1 MNSRDFLKAGHWPT
15 LLAALLYFDMSFMV
29 WILLG
34 PLGVQIAAD
43 LKLDP
48 AAKGFMV
55 ALPVLAGA
63 LLRVVNGALVDRI
76 GPKRA
81 GLIGQ
86 VVVIVGLIAFWAS
99 GARSYAA
106 VLSLGLV
113 LGVAGASFA
122 VALPL
127 ASRWYPPKYQ
137 GLALGLAGAGNSGTV
152 LAALF
157 APALAAAFGWTNV
170 VGLAAIPLTIALAV
184 YVLLAKD
191 GPNPAPSRRFADY
204 ARVLSERRRMA
215 VHVLLRGDVRRLL
228 RPRLV
233 AGDLFQHAVSAS
245 MRSALA
251 IARRPACSPGRWSG
265 RSAAR
270 SPTGSAAYAC

>member
-1 MNSRDFLKAGHWPT
+1 MNSREFLKAGHWPT
-15 LLAALLYFDMSFMV
+15 LLAAFLYFDMSFMV

-86 VVVIVGLIAFWAS
+86 VIVIVGLIAFWAS

-127 ASRWYPPKYQ
+127 ASGIAEIP
-137 GLALGLAGAGNSGTV
+137 GAGARPRRRRQSGTV
-152 LAALF
+152 F
-157 APALAAAFGWTNV
+157 NVVRGVAAARLIAQCGFKQIVETIETDGRTEQWSQGKCGSHVDLLKFSEWFSPRPEFGIAYSLDRNSPRYFERIV
-170 VGLAAIPLTIALAV
+170 VKFFRPL
-184 YVLLAKD
+184 
-191 GPNPAPSRRFADY
+191 PAT
-204 ARVLSERRRMA
+204 ARST
-215 VHVLLRGDVRRLL
+215 DVR
-228 RPRLV
+228 PRRN
-233 AGDLFQHAVSAS
+233 
-245 MRSALA
+245 RSRGA
-251 IARRPACSPGRWSG
+251 
-265 RSAAR
+265 
-270 SPTGSAAYAC
+270 